1 MNSVKNQAIWNSYWL
16 LDKGPISLDLP
27 QQFPIII
34 LNFRSVWWNGKRVV
48 LHNLSDLLSS
58 AFPIARTP
66 AWVMSVFLFFLL
78 KCQNLNNLS
87 SIVIGHFFPPQ
98 TNTYLVKGN
107 NSKKVR
113 VYLIKVKCKSINYY
127 CIKEIVFWMFF
138 QSIYIQSIYLE

>member
-87 SIVIGHFFPPQ
+87 SIVIGHFFPS
-98 TNTYLVKGN
+98 TNKYLVKGN
-107 NSKKVR
+107 SNKKNSQVLLQSGT
-113 VYLIKVKCKSINYY
+113 YMSSEQLIQRNRLG
-127 CIKEIVFWMFF
+127 FF
-138 QSIYIQSIYLE
+138 R